1 MRNIRI
7 AGNLLGAMTIAVA
20 LSASGCLL
28 AVPVAIQYYQ
38 STREYVATAEVGVDA
53 ETVYRTSI
61 KEAQARS
68 ATIKIVKRDD
78 SGRLLEIT
86 DGVQT
91 ASIKAVA
98 LTNEKTEMVVVADV
112 PKSAGGREREKEQEL
127 ALRIIR
133 SVADRLG
140 VRYEITKK

>member
-1 MRNIRI
+1 MGRI
-7 AGNLLGAMTIAVA
+7 TNAQKLLGSITLGAA
-20 LSASGCLL
+20 LSAMGCIL
-28 AVPVAIQYYQ
+28 AIPVAIMYYQ

-53 ETVYRTSI
+53 DAVYRAAI
-61 KEAQARS
+61 KEAEARS
-68 ATIKIVKRDD
+68 STIKITKRDD

-91 ASIKAVA
+91 ASLKAVS
-98 LTNEKTEMVVVADV
+98 LNGQKTEIVVVADV
-112 PKSAGGREREKEQEL
+112 AKSAGGKAKEEEL

-133 SVADRLG
+133 IVADSLN

>member
-1 MRNIRI
+1 MSV
-7 AGNLLGAMTIAVA
+7 AVSFFA
-20 LSASGCLL
+20 FGCLL

-38 STREYVATAEVGVDA
+38 STRNYVATAEVGVDA
-53 ETVYRTSI
+53 ETVYRRAI

-68 ATIKIVKRDD
+68 STIKILKRDD

-91 ASIKAVA
+91 ASIKAVP
-98 LTNEKTEMVVVADV
+98 LTNEKTEIVVVADV
-112 PKSAGGREREKEQEL
+112 PESAGGREKEQEL

-133 SVADRLG
+133 ILSDSLG
-140 VRYEITKK
+140 VRYEIARK